1 MKETKWI
8 ETEENFHSTLL
19 SDLKS
24 EKARNRNPIPKS
36 VDPDP
41 TRTNRAK
48 GRATIEPRKDLEV
61 ECFGEDFDE
70 NLVQD
75 FDGGFDEDFDRERNC
90 LEV

>member
-1 MKETKWI
+1 M
-8 ETEENFHSTLL
+8 EENLHSRLL
-19 SDLKS
+19 SDRKS
-24 EKARNRNPIPKS
+24 EKPRNRIPIPKS

-48 GRATIEPRKDLEV
+48 GRATTEPRTGLEV

-70 NLVQD
+70 DFVQD
-75 FDGGFDEDFDRERNC
+75 FDGGFDEDFDEDFDRERNC